1 MSSES
6 HREGRFPVRVTDRL
20 AELGEA
26 VLFEYAGREV
36 TAAQT
41 LSLVRRVTAALLRA
55 GTEPGDGVA
64 LMTGV
69 TPTAF
74 AANLA
79 AHVVGARVS
88 GVRPGLTEGQLA
100 YLLDER
106 IRYALTDATT
116 ATEIVLRTRPDLVLI
131 DLEQLAD
138 TEEQDLAP
146 RGRPEDVARV
156 TYTSG
161 STGNPKGCAQ
171 TYAGVSADWPSR
183 IELHSPAI
191 RDLGSRLDRY
201 LLHGTLSSQVMLDY
215 AFLSMHHGEGG
226 SGGRLIIPTE
236 DAPFPELVAKHRI
249 TGSILPVPRLLALMA
264 AVRDGSADA
273 SSLRGLMVSGSP
285 LDPHRYAEAQEL
297 LGPIVFQGYGQS
309 ETGLVS
315 MLTPAEA
322 LASPNAMTSVGRPLP
337 RNQVETRE
345 GEIYLKTPQQTI
357 GYVNEGDILNEQP
370 DVYLEDGW
378 IRSRDLGGLD
388 EQGFLHL
395 EGRARD
401 VIIVNA
407 NVYYAGPIER
417 ALAEH
422 PLVDSAYVVGEPDEV
437 TGEAIHAFV
446 VLRSTTEIIDEELR
460 QVVAE
465 RLGQASVPQSFTVIE
480 QIPLTPGGKPDKK
493 VLRRA

>member
-1 MSSES
+1 LSTGSDRDS
-6 HREGRFPVRVTDRL
+6 VFPVRVTDRL

-26 VLFEYAGREV
+26 VLFEYADGEV
-36 TAAQT
+36 TAAET
-41 LSLVRRVTAALLRA
+41 LSLVKRVTAALLAA
-55 GTEPGDGVA
+55 GAGPGDGVA
-64 LMTGV
+64 LMAGV

-79 AHVVGARVS
+79 AHVVGGRVS
-88 GVRPGLTEGQLA
+88 GVRPGLTEAPLG

-106 IRYALTDATT
+106 ITYALTDATT
-116 ATEIVLRTRPDLVLI
+116 ATEIVLKARPDLVLI

-138 TEEQDLAP
+138 AEEQDLAP
-146 RGRPEDVARV
+146 RGRLEDVARV

-183 IELHSPAI
+183 TEFHSPAI

-215 AFLSMHHGEGG
+215 AFLAMHHGASGQ
-226 SGGRLIIPTE
+226 GGRLIIPTQN
-236 DAPFPELVAKHRI
+236 APFPELVAKYRI
-249 TGSILPVPRLLALMA
+249 TGSILPVPRLLALLA
-264 AVRDGSADA
+264 AVRVGSADA

-315 MLTPAEA
+315 MLTPTEA
-322 LASPNAMTSVGRPLP
+322 LASPIAMTSVGRPLP
-337 RNQVETRE
+337 RNQIETRE

-370 DVYLEDGW
+370 GVYLEGGW

-388 EQGFLHL
+388 EEGFLHL
-395 EGRARD
+395 EGRSRD

-407 NVYYAGPIER
+407 NVHYAGPIER

-437 TGEAIHAFV
+437 TGEAVQAFV
-446 VLRSTTEIIDEELR
+446 VLRASAQVPDEELR
-460 QVVAE
+460 QVVVD
-465 RLGQASVPQSFTVIE
+465 RLGPACVPQTFTVID

-493 VLRRA
+493 VLRRV